1 MYERFRSHGLCSLT
15 LVYCS
20 IAATHKPGFGHG
32 DLFTS
37 KFGVGVVD
45 LVKFELD
52 CIHAHTYVVAPSYLA
67 WGGASVVGGAARGFD
82 VTLLLAESLTT

>member
-1 MYERFRSHGLCSLT
+1 MNASEAMACVRLRT

-52 CIHAHTYVVAPSYLA
+52 CIHAHM
-67 WGGASVVGGAARGFD
+67 
-82 VTLLLAESLTT
+82 